1 MIVNK
6 VADIHII
13 FKLLVEKIIICDP
26 LRNQKNNNIRKKRVD
41 LVVMFEA
48 EIYFIIDDVN
58 EEVITP
64 LKIDILVLS

>member
-1 MIVNK
+1 MNK